1 MNTERGE
8 MRRLGRRQGM
18 ARVLVVALA
27 LTLMLTSLPVSGQG
41 AELHHAAVVVR
52 HGNGGLT
59 YALVAFPEESIDG
72 AELLKRADLGAVTV
86 EFGGLGEAVCIVEKE
101 GCPPSVCQKKV
112 CQTGAADSPF
122 WHFYQL
128 DAAGAWQFTAL
139 GASSAKVHD
148 GDVTGWSWTG
158 KDANLPATSFAALE
172 QAAPE
177 QPNANGVSIWRSG
190 PARPSETRQ
199 STATY
204 LGAAAVLILA
214 LAVAA
219 VVVVRRR
226 RQVPA
231 RSFVDG

>member
-1 MNTERGE
+1 
-8 MRRLGRRQGM
+8 M
-18 ARVLVVALA
+18 ARGFVAALA
-27 LTLMLTSLPVSGQG
+27 LALMLASLPVNGQG

-59 YALVAFPEESIDG
+59 YALVAFPEESING
-72 AELLKRADLGAVTV
+72 AELLKRAKLGAVTV
-86 EFGGLGEAVCIVEKE
+86 EFGGLGEAVCIIEKE

-128 DAAGAWQFTAL
+128 DSAGTWQFTAL
-139 GASSAKVHD
+139 GASSAKVRD

-158 KDANLPATSFAALE
+158 TDANLPAMSFAALE

-177 QPNANGVSIWRSG
+177 QPNANGISIWRSG
-190 PARPSETRQ
+190 PAQPSESRQ

-214 LAVAA
+214 LAAA
-219 VVVVRRR
+219 AFVMLRKRRLA
-226 RQVPA
+226 PA
-231 RSFVDG
+231 RDYDDG